1 METRSFSF
9 DLPPELVAQHP
20 PEHRGAS
27 RLLVVDRASGSF
39 SHRLFDELPS
49 LLPAGSLV
57 VFNNARVRK
66 ARLTGT
72 RASDGGACE
81 VLLLEEAGPGT
92 WQAIAKPMKKL
103 KPGTA
108 LVLPGDRRATVLRRE
123 GDYLQVKFDRPP
135 DEAYFEA
142 HGAMPLP
149 PYIRRPAGTE
159 DDERYQTVYATAPG
173 SAAAPTAGLHF
184 TDAMRGRL
192 REAGLQTAELTLHVG
207 TGTFLPIRADKLED
221 HVMHEERY
229 TISTGCAEAI
239 ARAQAEGRPIA
250 AVGTTTV
257 RALESSAPGGKV
269 EAGTRRTSLFIR
281 PGFEFRVV
289 SHLLTNFHTPLSS
302 LLVLVSAFAGRELIL
317 RAYEAAVKERYRF
330 FSYGD
335 AMLIL

>member
-9 DLPPELVAQHP
+9 NLPPELIAQHP
-20 PEHRGAS
+20 PENRGAS
-27 RLLVVDRASGSF
+27 RLMVVDRASGSF
-39 SHRLFDELPS
+39 SHRLFDELPI
-49 LLPAGSLV
+49 LIPAGSLV

-66 ARLTGT
+66 ARLRGT
-72 RASDGGACE
+72 RAADGGECE
-81 VLLLEEAGPGT
+81 VLLLEETEPGT
-92 WQAIAKPMKKL
+92 WKAIAKPMKKL
-103 KPGTA
+103 KAGTELAFPG
-108 LVLPGDRRATVLRRE
+108 GKRAGVLRRE
-123 GDYLQVKFDRPP
+123 GDFLYVKFDEPP

-159 DDERYQTVYATAPG
+159 DDERYQTVYASAPG

-184 TDAMRGRL
+184 TDGMRERL

-207 TGTFLPIRADKLED
+207 SGTFLPIRAEKLED

-229 TISTGCAEAI
+229 TISDECAGLI
-239 ARAQAEGRPIA
+239 ASALAEGKPIT

-257 RALESSAPGGKV
+257 RALESSAPDSRI

-281 PGFEFRVV
+281 PGFEFRIV

-302 LLVLVSAFAGRELIL
+302 LLVLVSAFAGKDLIFS
-317 RAYEAAVKERYRF
+317 AYEAAVRERYRF

-335 AMLIL
+335 AMLIV